1 MKVLFVCYANV
12 GRSQVS
18 QVYFSQLSR
27 HESSSAGMGVDA
39 AIARSNAPGRRL
51 ADTANPRSARFIQA
65 EFGVDIFQRERVQ
78 LTSQLIDNA
87 DLAII
92 IHEKK
97 DWPDYLQ
104 ESDKVIFWDIED
116 TPGVDDNGAHDIWR
130 RVKLRVEELVRE
142 IG

>member
-12 GRSQVS
+12 ARSQVA
-18 QVYFSQLSR
+18 QVYFSQLST
-27 HESSSAGMGVDA
+27 HQASSAGMGVNA
-39 AIARSNAPGRRL
+39 AIARANLPGRRL

-65 EFGVDIFQRERVQ
+65 EFGVDIFQRERQQ
-78 LTSQLIDNA
+78 LTPQMIDDA

-97 DWPDYLQ
+97 DWPEYLV
-104 ESDKVIFWDIED
+104 EGDKVVFWDIED
-116 TPGVDDNGAHDIWR
+116 TPGVDDNGAHGIWR
-130 RVKLRVEELVRE
+130 RVKLRVEALVRQ